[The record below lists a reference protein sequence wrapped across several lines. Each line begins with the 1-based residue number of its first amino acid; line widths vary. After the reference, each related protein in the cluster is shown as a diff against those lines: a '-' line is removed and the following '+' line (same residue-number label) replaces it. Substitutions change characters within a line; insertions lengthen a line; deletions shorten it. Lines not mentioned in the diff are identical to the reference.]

1 MAATFQGAANR
12 PESTSVRYV
21 VGTQNGAA
29 GGAFG
34 GFTEKQ
40 RLFDHQVLS
49 DDFWV
54 FVK

>member
-1 MAATFQGAANR
+1 MAQGAASQ

-21 VGTQNGAA
+21 NGTQNQSA
-29 GGAFG
+29 GGSFG
-34 GFTEKQ
+34 GFTVAQ
-40 RLFDHQVLS
+40 RLFDNRVIK